1 MSLRLPRR
9 ALLPV
14 LFLLYALNFTDRSA
28 LGVLGGAIQADM
40 GLSDAG
46 MGLIHSALK
55 ISLPLLIL
63 PAAAL
68 NDIVGRRRMLSLA
81 AALWSGA
88 TALAGG
94 AAGFV
99 SFGTAR
105 FLAGVNEAFTG
116 AGASSWLAAMYPP
129 SRRGKVLGLFF
140 MCLPAGMA
148 LGTFAGSLSF
158 DLTGSWRPCFYLLA
172 ACGLLTAVLVPLLP
186 DAQPRVRPGAYA
198 ADIALVLRSRTLLL
212 TGLGA
217 AMYNIIL
224 YSYQAW
230 TPTLLARAYGGQ
242 AEGTTGPAF
251 AVMLLAGAAGAWAGG
266 LLADRW
272 QSRRRDGRV
281 FAAMSAVLLTAL
293 SKMVFYLCAGRVGY
307 GSACLVGV
315 VDGTLSILPMAV
327 LFSIVQDVAPEAYRS
342 LSVGVMGTISFLAG
356 GAWGPLLTGMLSA
369 ALGEGAA
376 GMGAAL
382 ALSALAA
389 LPACVFLYC
398 ARASYVADRLA
409 ATRRSS
415 SSSGE

>member
-46 MGLIHSALK
+46 MGLIHSALL

-129 SRRGKVLGLFF
+129 SRRGKVLGLF
-140 MCLPAGMA
+140 
-148 LGTFAGSLSF
+148 S
-158 DLTGSWRPCFYLLA
+158 
-172 ACGLLTAVLVPLLP
+172 
-186 DAQPRVRPGAYA
+186 
-198 ADIALVLRSRTLLL
+198 
-212 TGLGA
+212 
-217 AMYNIIL
+217 
-224 YSYQAW
+224 
-230 TPTLLARAYGGQ
+230 
-242 AEGTTGPAF
+242 
-251 AVMLLAGAAGAWAGG
+251 
-266 LLADRW
+266 
-272 QSRRRDGRV
+272 
-281 FAAMSAVLLTAL
+281 
-293 SKMVFYLCAGRVGY
+293 
-307 GSACLVGV
+307 
-315 VDGTLSILPMAV
+315 
-327 LFSIVQDVAPEAYRS
+327 
-342 LSVGVMGTISFLAG
+342 
-356 GAWGPLLTGMLSA
+356 
-369 ALGEGAA
+369 
-376 GMGAAL
+376 
-382 ALSALAA
+382 
-389 LPACVFLYC
+389 CVFPREWRWEPLREAC
-398 ARASYVADRLA
+398 
-409 ATRRSS
+409 RSI
-415 SSSGE
+415 